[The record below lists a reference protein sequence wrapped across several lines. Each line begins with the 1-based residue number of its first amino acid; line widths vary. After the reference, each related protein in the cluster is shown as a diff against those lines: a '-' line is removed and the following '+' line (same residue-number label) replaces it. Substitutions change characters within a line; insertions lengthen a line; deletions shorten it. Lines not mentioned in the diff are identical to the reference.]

1 MLPPPIRVKSSWNK
15 FQVTS
20 SGRFGTA
27 MTATDVQEWDM
38 RRRGFLHAVVGLCLG
53 AAQRLSAGAA
63 PAPATDRLL
72 ELTEGE
78 ERRGQIVVREGESL
92 LIRGSANCVLEHV
105 TSEPYQPVIRVLP
118 GAKLV
123 IEGGGGL
130 TVRHSSPS
138 VASNFAI
145 EVGLGAKLVLR
156 NTTVTSSTGSGV
168 CVQGGSCEIERCK
181 ILDCAEHGVAV
192 YDDIETGEGSEVSV
206 RDTVI
211 SGVRGYGIQARGQDV
226 RVDVAAAGCTIQGRK
241 GMYNGVINES

>member
-1 MLPPPIRVKSSWNK
+1 MASVSPAMPARATLRRGSTMLPPPIRVKSSWNK
-15 FQVTS
+15 FQVS
-20 SGRFGTA
+20 SSRRFGTA
-27 MTATDVQEWDM
+27 ITATDVQEWDM
-38 RRRGFLHAVVGLCLG
+38 RRRGFLHAVGLCLG
-53 AAQRLSAGAA
+53 AALGSPLARHRPG
-63 PAPATDRLL
+63 DRQTL

-138 VASNFAI
+138 VASNYAI
-145 EVGLGAKLVLR
+145 EVGPRKVLR

-168 CVQGGSCEIERCK
+168 CVQGEAAKSSAAKFWTARS
-181 ILDCAEHGVAV
+181 
-192 YDDIETGEGSEVSV
+192 TGWPCMM
-206 RDTVI
+206 T
-211 SGVRGYGIQARGQDV
+211 
-226 RVDVAAAGCTIQGRK
+226 
-241 GMYNGVINES
+241 